1 MPPDAGTVRL
11 ALDATPVGP
20 VVLDDLH
27 ALLGR
32 AWERCP
38 DVAAPDRTA
47 VELAVAEIA
56 ANIVEHT
63 RAAGH
68 ALELVAEVAVAAG
81 QVVVALRDTGRP
93 APVDLAGVTL
103 PDPMAERGR
112 GLAMAQMVA
121 DVAYA
126 HEDARNHWRIVRH
139 RT

>member
-68 ALELVAEVAVAAG
+68 VLELVAEVAVATG

-93 APVDLAGVTL
+93 VPVDLAGVTL

-126 HEDARNHWRIVRH
+126 REDSRNHWRIVRH

>member
-11 ALDATPVGP
+11 ALPATPVGP
-20 VVLDDLH
+20 GVLDDLH
-27 ALLGR
+27 LLLGR

-38 DVAAPDRTA
+38 DVAGPDRTA

-56 ANIVEHT
+56 ANVVEHT

-68 ALELVAEVAVAAG
+68 VLEIVAEVDVRAG
-81 QVVVALRDTGRP
+81 EVVVELHDTGRP
-93 APVDLAGVTL
+93 VPVDLADVAL
-103 PDPMAERGR
+103 PDPLAERGR

-126 HEDARNHWRIVRH
+126 REDGRNHWRIARH

>member
-1 MPPDAGTVRL
+1 VPPDTGTVRL
-11 ALDATPVGP
+11 ALEATPVGP
-20 VVLDDLH
+20 AVLDVLH
-27 ALLGR
+27 ALLGC

-68 ALELVAEVAVAAG
+68 VLELVAEVAVRAG
-81 QVVVALRDTGRP
+81 EVEVALRDTGRP
-93 APVDLAGVTL
+93 VPVDLAGVTL
-103 PDPMAERGR
+103 PDPLAERGR

-121 DVAYA
+121 DVGYVRD
-126 HEDARNHWRIVRH
+126 DARNHWRIVRH